1 MLQLKIEEM
10 AAIIDEMRASQSEIK
25 KAMEIKME
33 EKTMEIL
40 EIRKKGDKK
49 NQ

>member
-1 MLQLKIEEM
+1 M
-10 AAIIDEMRASQSEIK
+10 AAIMEEIRASYSEVRQTK
-25 KAMEIKME
+25 ENKME

>member
-1 MLQLKIEEM
+1 M
-10 AAIIDEMRASQSEIK
+10 AAIVEDMRASYSEVRQ
-25 KAMEIKME
+25 AMENKME

-40 EIRKKGDKK
+40 EIIKKGDKK